1 MGLEAFDKRRE
12 RIAAAEVEERGFVLG
27 ERLRRMHSIAIT
39 LMFEVGDSFNLSGF
53 RISDEDG
60 FPKVILSVSF
70 LGIQIFFSH
79 KLMDFK

>member
-1 MGLEAFDKRRE
+1 
-12 RIAAAEVEERGFVLG
+12 
-27 ERLRRMHSIAIT
+27 MHSIAIT